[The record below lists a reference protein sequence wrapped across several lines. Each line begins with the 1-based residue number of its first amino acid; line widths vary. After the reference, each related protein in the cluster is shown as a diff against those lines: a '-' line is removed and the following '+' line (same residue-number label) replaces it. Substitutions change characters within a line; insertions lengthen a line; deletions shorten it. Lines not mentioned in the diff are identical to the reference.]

1 MKKTIFRLYYV
12 WQWEK
17 EEQWLNAMSNDGW
30 LLAHATIGK
39 YNFVKGKPGAYTYRL
54 ELLEKGLHSEEST
67 TYLNFLKETGIEM
80 VGKCKSWIYLRSK
93 TADGG
98 FEPNNKTLYELSHL
112 LKVQELT
119 NKIRNTLITL
129 IAVSICTL
137 LILENFGQSHVTE
150 FLRRFC
156 TGLSF
161 SASIFSVVMIPFIKK
176 SNEKIKKLIKEL
188 YTCE

>member
-17 EEQWLNAMSNDGW
+17 EEQWLNEMSNDGW
-30 LLAHATIGK
+30 QLAHATIGK
-39 YNFVKGKPGAYTYRL
+39 YNFVTGKPNEYTYRL

-67 TYLNFLKETGIEM
+67 SYLNFLKETGIEM

-93 TADGG
+93 TAEGS
-98 FEPNNKTLYELSHL
+98 FEPNNKTLYNLTHL

-119 NKIRNTLITL
+119 NKIRNTLITM
-129 IAVSICTL
+129 IAMAIFTL
-137 LILENFGQSHVTE
+137 LILEYFGQSHVTE
-150 FLRRFC
+150 FLRGFC
-156 TGLSF
+156 TGLCF
-161 SASIFSVVMIPFIKK
+161 SASIFSVIMIPFTKK
-176 SNEKIKKLIKEL
+176 SNEKIKKSIKEL

>member
-17 EEQWLNAMSNDGW
+17 EEKWLNEMSAEGW
-30 LLAHATIGK
+30 QLAHATIGK
-39 YNFVKGKPGAYTYRL
+39 YNFVSGKAGEYTYRL
-54 ELLEKGLHSEEST
+54 ELLDKKLKSVEST
-67 TYLNFLKETGIEM
+67 SYLNFLKETGIEM

-98 FEPNNKTLYELSHL
+98 FEPNNKTLYDLTHL

-119 NKIRNTLITL
+119 NKIRNTLITM
-129 IAVSICTL
+129 IAMAICTL

-150 FLRRFC
+150 FLRGFC

-161 SASIFSVVMIPFIKK
+161 SASIFSVIIIPFTNK

>member
-17 EEQWLNAMSNDGW
+17 EEQWLNTMSNDGW
-30 LLAHATIGK
+30 QLAHATIGK
-39 YNFVKGKPGAYTYRL
+39 YQFVTGKPSEYTYRL
-54 ELLEKGLHSEEST
+54 ELLDKKLKSPESAS
-67 TYLNFLKETGIEM
+67 YLNFLKETGIEM

-93 TADGG
+93 TGDSG
-98 FEPNNKTLYELSHL
+98 FEPSNKTLYELSHL

-119 NKIRNTLITL
+119 NKSRNILITL
-129 IAVSICTL
+129 VAVSICTL
-137 LILENFGQSHVTE
+137 LILENFGPTHVTE
-150 FLRRFC
+150 FLRGFC
-156 TGLSF
+156 TGMSF
-161 SASIFSVVMIPFIKK
+161 SASIFSVGMIPFIKK

>member
-150 FLRRFC
+150 FLRGFC